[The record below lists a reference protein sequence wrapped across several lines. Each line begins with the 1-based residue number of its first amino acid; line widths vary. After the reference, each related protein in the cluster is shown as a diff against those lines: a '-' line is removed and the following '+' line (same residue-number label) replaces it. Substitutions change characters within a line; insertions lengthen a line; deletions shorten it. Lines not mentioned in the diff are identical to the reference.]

1 MIFSGLFV
9 KHTFP
14 LMGLR
19 SGGIMKSGVGAPGRF
34 AKSWVAINCGL
45 ASAGTLCG
53 NLNLPVSLPVASKNT
68 SITLD

>member
-1 MIFSGLFV
+1 MFS

-45 ASAGTLCG
+45 ASSGTLCGG
-53 NLNLPVSLPVASKNT
+53 NLNLPVSLPAPSKNT
-68 SITLD
+68 SIALD